1 MITVTKDQIRA
12 GALNFVQSEV
22 INKLQLSP
30 NLIQYGLVTAG
41 INLWV
46 SHTVDTLLA
55 DTNTAQS
62 FGLIDENGHYYIG
75 MLADEFKRTMPDT
88 GYRIELKALGMN
100 FGTMTLHR
108 ADVDSLVSYIANA

>member
-1 MITVTKDQIRA
+1 MTVTKDQIRA
-12 GALNFVQSEV
+12 GTLNFVQSEV

-55 DTNTAQS
+55 DSNAAQT
-62 FGLIDENGHYYIG
+62 FGLLDENGHYYIG
-75 MLADEFKRTMPDT
+75 KLADEFKRTMPDT

-100 FGTMTLHR
+100 FGTMTLHK
-108 ADVDSLVSYIANA
+108 ADVDSLVSHIANA

>member
-1 MITVTKDQIRA
+1 MTVTKDQIRA
-12 GALNFVQSEV
+12 GTLNFAREEI

-30 NLIQYGLVTAG
+30 NSIQYGLVTAG

-55 DTNTAQS
+55 DGAAAQT
-62 FGLIDENGHYYIG
+62 FGLLDENGHYYIG
-75 MLADEFKRTMPDT
+75 KLADEFKRNMPDT

-100 FGTMTLHR
+100 FGTMTLHK
-108 ADVDSLVSYIANA
+108 ADIDSLVSHISNA